1 MNNYIAIIMPSLK
14 IGGGNRVLLQFLNKA
29 IENDNKCKLF
39 YLDRRGDNFKDLPP
53 NTVSQNVYGDGVISI
68 LFFSIILSLKLRFDK
83 SIKYVLVSDPILSI
97 FSFIYSN
104 KKKIRFVQSNDL
116 LLFEENIKGNT
127 ILNRIYK
134 KFYTFSQHYQYHK
147 IIFNS
152 KYSLDSYNNLLR
164 PRNMYSDDCIIN
176 PPVFTLNYESN
187 INNISAYKKT
197 TIAIV
202 TNNHPRKG
210 YKAFIDIVKKSKLK
224 ELNFIV
230 ISQDELNSGLSNVLH
245 LKPNS
250 DDEYV
255 QALKNCHFILS
266 TSTFEGF
273 GLPLIESMA
282 LGVVPIAIYN
292 KGMDEYNGNQSITII
307 KSPEDFDVQITNII
321 TNNDKYIKLS
331 KEAIKTASVFTEQK
345 FYSSIIEKIY

>member
-1 MNNYIAIIMPSLK
+1 MPSLK

-39 YLDRRGDNFKDLPP
+39 FLDRKGDNFKDLPLDSVP
-53 NTVSQNVYGDGVISI
+53 QNIYGDGVISI
-68 LFFSIILSLKLRFDK
+68 LFFSIILSLKIRFDR
-83 SIKYVLVSDPILSI
+83 SIEYVLVSDPILSI

-104 KKKIRFVQSNDL
+104 KKRIRFVQSNDRL
-116 LLFEENIKGNT
+116 LYEENIKGNA

-134 KFYTFSQHYQYHK
+134 HFYTLSQHYQYHK

-152 KYSLDSYNNLLR
+152 KYSLDSYNRSMHPKNKC
-164 PRNMYSDDCIIN
+164 SDDCIIN
-176 PPVFTLNYESN
+176 PPVFTLNYKKS
-187 INNISAYKKT
+187 INSIPAYKYA

-210 YKAFIDIVKKSKLK
+210 YEIFIDIVKKSKLK

-230 ISQDELNSGLSNVLH
+230 ISQDELNSGLGNVLH

-255 QALKNCHFILS
+255 QALKKCHFILS

-273 GLPLIESMA
+273 GLPLIEAMA
-282 LGVVPIAIYN
+282 LGIIPIAIYN
-292 KGMDEYNGNQSITII
+292 KGLEEYNNYNNII
-307 KSPEDFDVQITNII
+307 IINGADDFDTQIIEII

-331 KEAIKTASVFTEQK
+331 NSAINSASAFTEQK
-345 FYSSIIEKIY
+345 FYLSIMENIH

>member
-39 YLDRRGDNFKDLPP
+39 YLDRRGENFKDLPP
-53 NTVSQNVYGDGVISI
+53 DRISQNVYGDGVISI

-104 KKKIRFVQSNDL
+104 KKKIRFVQSNDR
-116 LLFEENIKGNT
+116 LLFEDNIKGNA

-134 KFYTFSQHYQYHK
+134 HFYTFSQHYRYHK

-152 KYSLDSYNNLLR
+152 KYSLDSYNKSIR
-164 PRNMYSDDCIIN
+164 PRNMCSDDCIIN
-176 PPVFTLNYESN
+176 PPVFTLNYERS
-187 INNISAYKKT
+187 INSIPAYKQT

-210 YKAFIDIVKKSKLK
+210 YEVFIDIVKKSKLK

-255 QALKNCHFILS
+255 QALKKCHFILS

-273 GLPLIESMA
+273 GLPLIEAMA
-282 LGVVPIAIYN
+282 LGIIPIAIYN
-292 KGMDEYNGNQSITII
+292 KGLEEYNNYNNII
-307 KSPEDFDVQITNII
+307 IVSGADDFDAQIIEII

-331 KEAIKTASVFTEQK
+331 NSAINSASTFTEKK
-345 FYSSIIEKIY
+345 FYSSIMEKIH